1 MPEHNIHD
9 PILCESQDTLERRYL
24 AERIFNRLISEACP
38 EVIGIY
44 GSWGTGKT
52 SLLNLIQERWKK
64 SADKIIQMEYVD
76 AWNYE
81 ASATLFVPLVV
92 RMMSRHLVTVMPDW
106 SEYFKRISTLALYLG
121 SDLALK
127 ALFSGTGLDNIK
139 KYKTDMQETGLAP
152 VSLLDWEEL
161 TDKVEETQAAFK
173 LLIEKSNEK
182 RNSKRFV
189 FLIDNLDRCSPENAV
204 GLLESIKNFLSI
216 KGCTWVFAMDSEVV
230 ASYISHKY
238 EGTKMDGN
246 SYLDKIIPVQYHL
259 SFYPEESD
267 RRVFS
272 LIHEV
277 TGGNIYLKD
286 EKRLPQIPRVMVPR
300 RLKKSAAKFAEY
312 FDGSNLDADQDTIF
326 LMSLLYHT
334 WPEFY
339 ERLSSPSLRH
349 VGGILA
355 NFFKNRQTEDKG
367 WQWGDYSPLPLDE
380 KFVADPDLI
389 YFLQVAF
396 PNHHDGVDAAKEI
409 HRAVNG
415 LRQIGLP

>member
-1 MPEHNIHD
+1 MPGHSIHD

-24 AERIFNRLISEACP
+24 AERIFNRLVSESCP

-44 GSWGTGKT
+44 GGWGTGKT
-52 SLLNLIQERWKK
+52 SLLNLIQERWQQ
-64 SADKIIQMEYVD
+64 SDDKTIQIEYID

-81 ASATLFVPLVV
+81 GSSTLFVPVIV
-92 RMMSRHLVTVMPDW
+92 RMMSKCAGLMPDW
-106 SEYFKRISTLALYLG
+106 SEYFRRVSTMALYLG
-121 SDLALK
+121 SDLVLGNLLGTNLGTLK
-127 ALFSGTGLDNIK
+127 Q
-139 KYKTDMQETGLAP
+139 YKTDMQESGLTH

-161 TDKVEETQAAFK
+161 TDQVAETQTAFEK
-173 LLIEKSNEK
+173 LIQKSNQDGYS
-182 RNSKRFV
+182 RRVV

-204 GLLESIKNFLSI
+204 SLLESIKNFLAI
-216 KGCTWVFAMDSEVV
+216 NGCTWVFAMDSEVV

-246 SYLDKIIPVQYHL
+246 SYLDKIIPEQYHL
-259 SFYPEESD
+259 SFYPEEND
-267 RRVFS
+267 RRVFGLICEVVGVS
-272 LIHEV
+272 LS
-277 TGGNIYLKD
+277 LRD

-300 RLKKSAAKFAEY
+300 RLKKSAGKFAEY
-312 FDGSNLDADQDTIF
+312 FDGSNPDADQDTIF

-339 ERLSSPSLRH
+339 SRLSSPSLEH

-355 NFFKNRQTEDKG
+355 NFFKSHKDEDG
-367 WQWGDYSPLPLDE
+367 RWRWGEFSPSPLDSI
-380 KFVADPDLI
+380 FTRDQDLI

-396 PNHHDGVDAAKEI
+396 PDYHKGADTAREI

-415 LRQIGLP
+415 LREIGLP